1 MTSRVVQP
9 GGRTIRGFAWILI
22 WLCSVSVA
30 LWGVLA
36 LPASLIFGTGR
47 RAWRLAVAF
56 DQLGNTAAGG
66 SEDETFSSRCW
77 RNRHVARYAALVWL
91 IDWIFLRLA
100 GEVNHCRNAFEA
112 EKLSCKN
119 LHSTIGA

>member
-1 MTSRVVQP
+1 MSSAVVQP
-9 GGRTIRGFAWILI
+9 AGRVVRGFAWILI
-22 WLCSVSVA
+22 WLCCVA
-30 LWGVLA
+30 VAAWGVLA
-36 LPASLIFGTGR
+36 LPASAIFGTGR

-77 RNRHVARYAALVWL
+77 RNRHVARYAALVVF

-100 GEVNHCRNAFEA
+100 GEESHCRNAFEA
-112 EKLSCKN
+112 EMLSCKN
-119 LHSTIGA
+119 LQSTTGA

>member
-1 MTSRVVQP
+1 MSSAPRQS
-9 GGRTIRGFAWILI
+9 GRAVKIVAWSLI
-22 WLCSVSVA
+22 WICCFIVSV
-30 LWGVLA
+30 WG
-36 LPASLIFGTGR
+36 LIAIPLSAVFRSGG

-77 RNRHVARYAALVWL
+77 RNRHTARYAALVVL

-100 GEVNHCRNAFEA
+100 GEENHCRNAFKA
-112 EKLSCKN
+112 EQLSCTK
-119 LHSTIGA
+119 LQSTTGA

>member
-1 MTSRVVQP
+1 MSSVAAQP
-9 GGRTIRGFAWILI
+9 GGRVIRGFTWILI
-22 WLCSVSVA
+22 WLCCVIVA
-30 LWGVLA
+30 VWGVLA
-36 LPASLIFGTGR
+36 LLASTVFGTGR

-77 RNRHVARYAALVWL
+77 RNRHAARYAALVAF

-100 GEVNHCRNAFEA
+100 GESDHCRKAFEA
-112 EKLSCKN
+112 ETTSREN
-119 LHSTIGA
+119 LQSTTGA